1 VLAELVGEGLG
12 WSYVHFAPAPR
23 LELRPLQ
30 EKPELRTERSEMS
43 FLGWLALAGALLL
56 LMGLSSAY
64 LQRLPVS
71 TAAIYLVLGV
81 AIGPLGLGWLS
92 LDVTKSASDWLERLT
107 EVAVIVALF
116 IGGLK
121 LRLPFRDPA
130 WVAAWRLAGPT
141 MLVTIVGVAL
151 AGHLLLGLPP
161 ALAVLLGSILAPTDP
176 VLASAVAVNDAADHD
191 RMRYGLSGE
200 AGLNDGMAFPFV
212 VFSLSWA
219 AEGEIGGWIGAWFL
233 HRVVWAIPAGLV
245 VGFWLGW
252 GVGRLAIGL
261 RARHRDTA
269 APSDFLA
276 LALVALSY
284 VGAELIG
291 AWGFLAA
298 FAAGVGLRHAEVQVS
313 HEESAPKRLVEPPAE
328 RLVGPE
334 VAPEQLKEPAVAAGV
349 MLAETV
355 SFGDT
360 VERLLEVLL
369 VVLVGVALASHWDPR
384 GVALA
389 LALFVV
395 IRPAASWLLL
405 SHSPTT
411 PSQRGLMGWFGIR
424 GIGSLYYLSYAL
436 HHGTFANAAGEL
448 GGITITVV
456 ALSILVHGASARPLL
471 VRYERRL
478 AASVNP

>member
-1 VLAELVGEGLG
+1 
-12 WSYVHFAPAPR
+12 
-23 LELRPLQ
+23 
-30 EKPELRTERSEMS
+30 MS

-64 LQRLPVS
+64 LRRLPVS
-71 TAAIYLVLGV
+71 TSAIYLLLGV

-92 LDVTKSASDWLERLT
+92 LDLAESSDWLERLS

-116 IGGLK
+116 VGGLK

-141 MLVTIVGVAL
+141 MLATIVSVAL
-151 AGHLLLGLPP
+151 VAHLLLGLPP
-161 ALAVLLGSILAPTDP
+161 SLAILLGSILAPTDP

-191 RMRYGLSGE
+191 QMRYGLSGE

-212 VFSLSWA
+212 VFGLSWA
-219 AEGEIGGWIGAWFL
+219 ADGAAGSWIGGWLL
-233 HRVVWAIPAGLV
+233 HRVAWAIPAGLL
-245 VGFWLGW
+245 VGFWLGR
-252 GVGRLAIGL
+252 GVGRLAIWL

-284 VGAELIG
+284 VAAELIG

-298 FAAGVGLRHAEVQVS
+298 FAAGVGLRRAEVEVS
-313 HEESAPKRLVEPPAE
+313 HEEPAPDRLVEPPAE

-334 VAPEQLKEPAVAAGV
+334 VAPEELEHPAVAAGV
-349 MLAETV
+349 MFAETV

-360 VERLLEVLL
+360 AERLLEVLL

-384 GVALA
+384 AIPLA

-395 IRPAASWLLL
+395 IRPAAAWLLL
-405 SHSPTT
+405 SRTPTT
-411 PSQRGLMGWFGIR
+411 SSQRGLMGWFGIR
-424 GIGSLYYLSYAL
+424 GIGSVYYLTYSFG
-436 HHGTFANAAGEL
+436 HGLSGAWARELAGM
-448 GGITITVV
+448 TITVV
-456 ALSILVHGASARPLL
+456 ALSILVHGVSARPLL
-471 VRYERRL
+471 AGYERRL
-478 AASVNP
+478 AAKVNR